1 MAAAKRK
8 TSSSGGT
15 RKKSTSAAKN
25 NGNDKVLWS
34 TVLFA
39 SALLVLAFTVIKGE
53 SAWLGVHNF
62 LLGMF
67 GMTVFLVPPAMIYA
81 SLMIARDRS
90 GGDVKGKVFQ
100 GIILI
105 VILCGALQIFG
116 VGKLEGK
123 PGFIQ
128 LVKELYESGSLVI
141 GGGVTSII
149 LGIPLMA
156 LFGRTGAGII
166 IVLLGFVWIMLLANK
181 TVVDVVNLF
190 RGFFAAA
197 NDARAEYREVEA
209 PPKRRRSNQ
218 DAEEGFTAPP
228 GARKKKNVHDEE
240 NIPDNRS
247 GFNID
252 IPISGEARTAEKKRS
267 SVEEE
272 ADAIARTIA
281 SNEAAK
287 AAAKEKQQELKN
299 QAAEAKKNL
308 TEASSDLDAL
318 IKKAAL
324 SGRTARQSKEAAEM
338 ERKKTFLSN
347 PFGASEKPTSEN
359 TNKKID
365 LEKSSVPEKTAR
377 IIPFVPAAQES
388 HNDNE
393 EDAQMPV
400 SHTAVRTVISPF
412 AADEAD
418 VVTDDLPDSVGK
430 SIAISPRTPAPV
442 QPVRRDPAPVPKP
455 LISKEKNF
463 DRVQKSSTLAS
474 NKITD
479 DEELDMPETL
489 TAHDI
494 QQEINA
500 EAKPVIEYNPPP
512 IDLLKP
518 SHNDQNAA
526 DAEAEM
532 KNNADTLVETLKS
545 FGVMTRIVD
554 IHRGPT
560 VTRYEIQPSAGVK
573 ISKITNLS
581 DDIALNLAAEGV
593 RIEAPIPG
601 KAAVGIEVPNRV
613 KDIVT
618 MRDIIDSE
626 EFKNA
631 ESKLTFAVGKNIDG
645 EIVLG
650 DISKLPHIIIAGTTG
665 SGKSVCTNGII
676 MSILYNATPDEVRL
690 VLIDPKVV
698 EFKIYDGIPHLLIPV
713 VTDPRKAAGALA
725 WAVQEMLKR
734 YKLFADNNVRDIN
747 GYNEKANETD
757 GMDPLPRIVIVIDEL
772 ADLMMAAAGEVEDSI
787 CRLAQM
793 ARAAGM
799 HLIIATQRPTVD
811 VITGLIKANIPSRIA
826 LKVSSGI
833 DSRAIIN
840 EIGAEKLLGHG
851 DMLYFPTTFAKPLRV
866 QNCFTSD
873 KEVQAVVEY
882 IKTGSG
888 NVEYDENIM
897 NEIEKSIPAA
907 KGEKP
912 ADNGKSYD
920 SGSDDDLIERAV
932 ACVVENG
939 QCSTSYLQRKL
950 KLGYARAA
958 RIVDELEEMGVVGPQ
973 DGAKPRQVL
982 MTMEMYTQRK
992 LGIEPDMYYGEDSGE
1007 YSYADEASGE

>member
-1 MAAAKRK
+1 MRVLTTVKLRRLRAAA
-8 TSSSGGT
+8 G
-15 RKKSTSAAKN
+15 
-25 NGNDKVLWS
+25 
-34 TVLFA
+34 
-39 SALLVLAFTVIKGE
+39 
-53 SAWLGVHNF
+53 
-62 LLGMF
+62 
-67 GMTVFLVPPAMIYA
+67 
-81 SLMIARDRS
+81 
-90 GGDVKGKVFQ
+90 
-100 GIILI
+100 
-105 VILCGALQIFG
+105 
-116 VGKLEGK
+116 
-123 PGFIQ
+123 
-128 LVKELYESGSLVI
+128 
-141 GGGVTSII
+141 
-149 LGIPLMA
+149 
-156 LFGRTGAGII
+156 
-166 IVLLGFVWIMLLANK
+166 
-181 TVVDVVNLF
+181 
-190 RGFFAAA
+190 
-197 NDARAEYREVEA
+197 
-209 PPKRRRSNQ
+209 
-218 DAEEGFTAPP
+218 GFTAPP
-228 GARKKKNVHDEE
+228 GAKNTGKKRGQQYDDAHAES
-240 NIPDNRS
+240 RS
-247 GFNID
+247 DFDID
-252 IPISGEARTAEKKRS
+252 IKIPNGGGKKAADKTRAAE
-267 SVEEE
+267 VEQE
-272 ADAIARTIA
+272 ADEIARAIA

-287 AAAKEKQQELKN
+287 AAKKAEQQDLKN
-299 QAAEAKKNL
+299 HTAEAKKNL
-308 TEASSDLDAL
+308 ANASSDLDAL

-324 SGRTARQSKEAAEM
+324 SGRAARQSKEAAEQNRGRQN
-338 ERKKTFLSN
+338 EN
-347 PFGASEKPTSEN
+347 ASSAAAPAAEEKPAEVRAPMPAPAASIPARTAVPASA
-359 TNKKID
+359 
-365 LEKSSVPEKTAR
+365 SVSAPVPASVPA
-377 IIPFVPAAQES
+377 
-388 HNDNE
+388 
-393 EDAQMPV
+393 
-400 SHTAVRTVISPF
+400 
-412 AADEAD
+412 
-418 VVTDDLPDSVGK
+418 
-430 SIAISPRTPAPV
+430 PAPAP
-442 QPVRRDPAPVPKP
+442 QPAPVPIPKRP
-455 LISKEKNF
+455 PVPMPVPSGVMSGRITERS
-463 DRVQKSSTLAS
+463 QKSSTLAS

-500 EAKPVIEYNPPP
+500 ESKPVIEYNPPP

-526 DAEAEM
+526 DAAAEM
-532 KNNADTLVETLKS
+532 KANADTLVETLKS

-573 ISKITNLS
+573 ISKITSLA

-618 MRDIIDSE
+618 MRDIIDSV
-626 EFKNA
+626 EFRNA
-631 ESKLTFAVGKNIDG
+631 RSKLTFAVGKNIDG

-650 DISKLPHIIIAGTTG
+650 DISTLPHIIIAGTTG

-747 GYNEKANETD
+747 GYNEKAQETD

-833 DSRAIIN
+833 DSRSIIN

-888 NVEYDENIM
+888 NVEYDENII
-897 NEIEKSIPAA
+897 NEIERSTPTG
-907 KGEKP
+907 KGEK
-912 ADNGKSYD
+912 ADDNGKSYD

-932 ACVVENG
+932 QCVVENG

-982 MTMEMYTQRK
+982 WTMQMYSQQK
-992 LGIEPDMYYGEDSGE
+992 LGIDPNAVYYANSADSG
-1007 YSYADEASGE
+1007 DEPPFDE